1 MAYFVVPIC
10 SIFSVLI
17 LPLFLYWYP
26 SCRNSFFYSKVD
38 DIKKATHV
46 KVVGVKGNIEIIPL
60 KAGSLDSPDR
70 DVFTYRFI
78 NFKFCDADF
87 SFKPVVFDIV
97 NFQEDILK

>member
-1 MAYFVVPIC
+1 M
-10 SIFSVLI
+10 
-17 LPLFLYWYP
+17 
-26 SCRNSFFYSKVD
+26 
-38 DIKKATHV
+38 